1 MIKKEIRVLGVSF
14 TEPHIKG
21 PAPVQVVGVV
31 YRGNRWLEGVIRT
44 TAPPEATDLTPR
56 IVRMV
61 TRSSHFPQLRV
72 LALGQLVSKSGR
84 YVDIRVLSR
93 KTGLPALAVLR
104 QKIPVEPLRNPPRA
118 SRQQTLK
125 ALAKLPCREWKA
137 VKRLFVYYV
146 GLREMD
152 LEQLLE
158 VCASREGVPEAARVA
173 GIASSSLEKVLVAR
187 FRRHPWV

>member
-1 MIKKEIRVLGVSF
+1 MIKKEIRVLGISF
-14 TEPHIKG
+14 TEPHVKG

-31 YRGNRWLEGVIRT
+31 YRGNRWLEGVMRT
-44 TAPPEATDLTPR
+44 TVPLEGTDVTPS
-56 IVRMV
+56 IVKMI

-72 LALGQLVSKSGR
+72 LALDRLVSRSGR

-93 KTGLPALAVLR
+93 KTKLPALAVLR
-104 QKIPVEPLRNPPRA
+104 RRIPAEPLRKPPRG
-118 SRQQTLK
+118 SGKQTLK
-125 ALAKLPCREWKA
+125 AFAKLPCREWKA
-137 VKRLFVYYV
+137 VKRFFVYYV

-173 GIASSSLEKVLVAR
+173 GLASSSLEKVLVPR
-187 FRRHPWV
+187 SP